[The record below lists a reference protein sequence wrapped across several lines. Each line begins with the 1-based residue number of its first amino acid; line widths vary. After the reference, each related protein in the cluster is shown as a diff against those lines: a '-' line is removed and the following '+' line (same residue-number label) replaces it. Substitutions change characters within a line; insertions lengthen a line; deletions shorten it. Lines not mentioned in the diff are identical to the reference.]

1 MNSKSGLLVFLLTVF
16 LLPFV
21 GNVSTA
27 TAGSGNCWSKSGQ
40 SMADAA
46 RQGQATCE
54 SQGGRWV
61 SVDPPSGAPGMPGGP
76 GGMPGMPGGPGGPGG
91 MPGMPGGPGGP
102 GGMPGMPGG
111 PGGPGGMPMNPD
123 PKCATDSTYRMVN
136 PTKCGGMPGMR

>member
-76 GGMPGMPGGPGGPGG
+76 GGMPGGPGGMPMNHDPSCKPGTPDMMMPHCMQPGGMPGGPGG
-91 MPGMPGGPGGP
+91 MP
-102 GGMPGMPGG
+102 
-111 PGGPGGMPMNPD
+111 
-123 PKCATDSTYRMVN
+123 AQ
-136 PTKCGGMPGMR
+136 

>member
-1 MNSKSGLLVFLLTVF
+1 MNSRSVLLVFLLTVL

-40 SMADAA
+40 SMPDAA

-54 SQGGRWV
+54 SQGERWV

-76 GGMPGMPGGPGGPGG
+76 GGMPPVC
-91 MPGMPGGPGGP
+91 
-102 GGMPGMPGG
+102 
-111 PGGPGGMPMNPD
+111 NPSAPHD
-123 PKCATDSTYRMVN
+123 EYVACLD
-136 PTKCGGMPGMR
+136 GQ